1 RLADLLDEGDAIVD
15 GGNSRWTDSRDTGAR
30 LRERG
35 LELVDVG
42 TSGGVWGLEVGYCM
56 MVGGAQEAVGGLAP
70 ILDVLAPPDG
80 WGHMGPSGAGH
91 YVKMVHNGIEY
102 GLMQAYAEGFSL
114 LAAKQDLELPL
125 AEIAQAWCHGTVI
138 RSWLLELTAAV
149 LEDKASLD
157 TVAAQV
163 ADSGEG
169 RWTAQEAIDLGIPI
183 PVISAALMAR
193 FSSQG
198 GDDFGARV
206 LAMLRNAFGGH
217 VLPRK

>member
-1 RLADLLDEGDAIVD
+1 MPFCLDPGL
-15 GGNSRWTDSRDTGAR
+15 GAR
-30 LRERG
+30 PGQRLGVLRTFGRR
-35 LELVDVG
+35 
-42 TSGGVWGLEVGYCM
+42 
-56 MVGGAQEAVGGLAP
+56 P
-70 ILDVLAPPDG
+70 F
-80 WGHMGPSGAGH
+80 
-91 YVKMVHNGIEY
+91 VKMVHNGIEY

-149 LEDKASLD
+149 LEDNASLD

-206 LAMLRNAFGGH
+206 LATLRSSLRKGDYSSRFARSSARGCVYRFNMFK
-217 VLPRK
+217 VL